1 MVTTWWRAVRVLS
14 PNGSGGTTL
23 LVAALRALSTQLRD
37 LRTSLAQLIQRVV
50 QLGVEHSD

>member
-14 PNGSGGTTL
+14 PNGSEGTTL

-37 LRTSLAQLIQRVV
+37 LHTSLAQLIQRVV